1 MAGQKGRSG
10 GARVGSGGPRPG
22 AGRKPKSKA
31 SIDAQRDLMAA
42 REAAAAGVPG
52 DPDEFLLAAQL
63 GTIAPTPIQ
72 MQAALARM
80 PYKHAKLGETGKKAD
95 AADAA
100 VKAADGRFARSAP
113 PQQPL
118 FGSQLN

>member
-1 MAGQKGRSG
+1 MS
-10 GARVGSGGPRPG
+10 
-22 AGRKPKSKA
+22 
-31 SIDAQRDLMAA
+31 A

-63 GTIAPTPIQ
+63 GTITPTPVQ

-80 PYKHAKLGETGKKAD
+80 PYKHAKLGETGKKD
-95 AADAA
+95 GQNEAAAK
-100 VKAADGRFARSAP
+100 VGGVYARSAP

-118 FGSQLN
+118 FGNQLN